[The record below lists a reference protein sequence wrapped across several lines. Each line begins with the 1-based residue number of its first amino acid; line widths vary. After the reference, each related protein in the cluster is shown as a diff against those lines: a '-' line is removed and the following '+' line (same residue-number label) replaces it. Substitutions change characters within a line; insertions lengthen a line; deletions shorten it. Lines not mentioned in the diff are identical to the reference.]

1 MNELQKNKFEIK
13 KLEYAQK
20 HASKEARR
28 NIIGELANRV
38 AKNNALVHCSND
50 KDAERAIADRNR
62 ERAKDFFDQKA
73 GACGGSRRKIC

>member
-1 MNELQKNKFEIK
+1 MNELQKNKIEIK

-28 NIIGELANRV
+28 NIIGELAGRV
-38 AKNNALVHCSND
+38 AKNNELVHCSKD

-62 ERAKDFFDQKA
+62 ERAQDFFDKNA
-73 GACGGSRRKIC
+73 GSGNTWRRKSC